1 MAYIEFKNVKK
12 IYKMGDV
19 KIRALNGVDFKI
31 DKGEFA
37 VVLGPSGAGKS
48 TILNILG
55 GMDTCTTG
63 EITVDGKRIDKYN
76 SRQLTAYRR
85 YDIGFVFQFYNLVQ
99 NLTVK
104 ENVELATQICKEPLD
119 IVKTIEAVGLS
130 DRMGNF
136 PSQLSG
142 GEQQRVAI
150 ARALVN
156 NPDILLADEPTGALD
171 TETSIQI
178 MELLKEISKDRLII
192 MVTHNP
198 ELAKNY
204 STRIVRLLDGVITDD
219 SDPYTLEDMEADI
232 KAKEAAKVKA
242 SEKKNKKSGKK
253 QKTSMSF
260 FTALSLSFNNLMTKK
275 TRTIL
280 TAFAGSIG
288 IIGIAMILSISNG
301 IQLYIDR
308 VQRGLDYRLH
318 LYWL

>member
-1 MAYIEFKNVKK
+1 
-12 IYKMGDV
+12 MGDV
-19 KIRALNGVDFKI
+19 KIRALNGVDFTI

-63 EITVDGKRIDKYN
+63 EITVDGKRIDKYS

-104 ENVELATQICKEPLD
+104 ENVELAMQICKEPLD

-150 ARALVN
+150 ARALITHPAV
-156 NPDILLADEPTGALD
+156 ILADEPTGNLD
-171 TETSIQI
+171 AGSAGTVAQ
-178 MELLKEISKDRLII
+178 MLSKASQKHNQTII
-192 MVTHNP
+192 MVTHDRQM
-198 ELAKNY
+198 ADYADKII
-204 STRIVRLLDGVITDD
+204 TIVDGVC
-219 SDPYTLEDMEADI
+219 
-232 KAKEAAKVKA
+232 
-242 SEKKNKKSGKK
+242 
-253 QKTSMSF
+253 Q
-260 FTALSLSFNNLMTKK
+260 
-275 TRTIL
+275 
-280 TAFAGSIG
+280 
-288 IIGIAMILSISNG
+288 
-301 IQLYIDR
+301 
-308 VQRGLDYRLH
+308 
-318 LYWL
+318 